1 VADFAAISAVKLQIA
16 DEAEELGFDDT
27 IIGTM
32 LDSGLTETK
41 TILAVWRGI
50 AAKSAAVEDVSES
63 GSSRT
68 TRLFDRAAQ
77 MITIWQSR
85 ADAEALAA
93 GTLERQRF
101 ASHKMV
107 RP

>member
-1 VADFAAISAVKLQIA
+1 VADSAAIAAVQLQIA

-27 IIGTM
+27 MISTM

-41 TILAVWRGI
+41 TILAIWRGI
-50 AAKSAAVEDVSES
+50 AAKSAAVEDISES

-68 TRLFDRAAQ
+68 ARLFDRAAQ
-77 MITIWQSR
+77 MITIWQTR
-85 ADAEALAA
+85 ADAEAVSL
-93 GTLERQRF
+93 GTLEKQRF